1 MNYINKVVYNV
12 LCLTRNK
19 NFLNFASK
27 VSGIEDCNMIV
38 PYIYLGNINYANN
51 VDFLKKNN
59 ITAIVNCTEN
69 EAYNEYFDDKPK
81 FRLKVNDSKEPDNI
95 NSFKSQILNAIV
107 FIEKNREEKRN
118 IYIHCYWGL
127 MRSATVVAGYLIY
140 KYGLSVNDAI
150 NIIKEQ
156 RPSALSSLYNFNEIL
171 YYLEN
176 KYVKV
181 LSNKEDK
188 N

>member
-1 MNYINKVVYNV
+1 
-12 LCLTRNK
+12 
-19 NFLNFASK
+19 
-27 VSGIEDCNMIV
+27 
-38 PYIYLGNINYANN
+38 
-51 VDFLKKNN
+51 
-59 ITAIVNCTEN
+59 
-69 EAYNEYFDDKPK
+69 
-81 FRLKVNDSKEPDNI
+81 
-95 NSFKSQILNAIV
+95 
-107 FIEKNREEKRN
+107 
-118 IYIHCYWGL
+118 

-140 KYGLSVNDAI
+140 KYSLSVNDAI

>member
-1 MNYINKVVYNV
+1 MEFFNKSIYNL
-12 LCLTRNK
+12 LCLIRNK
-19 NFLNFASK
+19 SFLNIVNKFSNTNDYN
-27 VSGIEDCNMIV
+27 IIV

-51 VDFLKKNN
+51 LDFLNKNN

-95 NSFKSQILNAIV
+95 NSFKSQILNAII
-107 FIEKNREEKRN
+107 FIDKNREEKRN

-171 YYLEN
+171 YYLES
-176 KYVKV
+176 KYIKV
-181 LSNKEDK
+181 LPNKENK